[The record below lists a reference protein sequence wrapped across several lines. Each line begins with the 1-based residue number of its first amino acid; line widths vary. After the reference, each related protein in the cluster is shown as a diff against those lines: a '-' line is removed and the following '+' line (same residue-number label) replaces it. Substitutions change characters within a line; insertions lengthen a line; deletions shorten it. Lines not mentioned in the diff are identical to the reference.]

1 MDKLLKN
8 HLDLLADPKEKAK
21 YAGIWNK
28 HRKNKDEGVQNFLK
42 EAQWNERLQNLYSEK
57 RISSIPSR
65 PSSWASLSEQIRSSR
80 KR

>member
-8 HLDLLADPKEKAK
+8 HLDLLVDPKEKAK

-42 EAQWNERLQNLYSEK
+42 EAQWNEDLTEFILREK
-57 RISSIPSR
+57 N
-65 PSSWASLSEQIRSSR
+65 
-80 KR
+80 